1 MIEPI
6 DPLVSTDWLAARLSA
21 PDIRVV
27 DASWHFPQTG
37 RDAKREYDEAHIPG
51 AVFFDIDEIA
61 DTSSPYP
68 HMLPDPV
75 KFASRMKKL
84 GLGDGNRMI
93 IYDTLGLFSAARVWW
108 MFRVMGHEDVA
119 VLDGGLPKWQ
129 AEGRPINDIPPVPR
143 ERHFT
148 PRPNR
153 TLLRDVE
160 QMMANLVNRAE
171 QVVDARGQPRFLA
184 QEPEPRAGVRGG
196 HIPGSANVPY
206 SNLLRDD
213 GTMKS
218 EEELRQLFA
227 RSGIDVGKPVVATCG
242 SGVTA
247 GMIVLALTKL
257 GSRDVALYDGSWS
270 EWGSR
275 HDLPVET

>member
-1 MIEPI
+1 MIERI
-6 DPLVSTDWLAARLSA
+6 EPLVSTEWLAQRLTA

-37 RDAKREYDEAHIPG
+37 RNAKKEYDEAHIPG

-61 DTSSPYP
+61 DTTSPYP
-68 HMLPDPV
+68 HMLPDPT

-93 IYDTLGLFSAARVWW
+93 IYDVAGLFSAARVWW

-119 VLDGGLPKWQ
+119 VLDGGLPKWR
-129 AEGRPINDIPPVPR
+129 AEGRPIDDIPPVPR

-153 TLLRDVE
+153 TLLRDVD
-160 QMMANLVNRAE
+160 QMMVNLDTRSE
-171 QVVDARGQPRFLA
+171 QVVDARGQARFLA

-196 HIPGSANVPY
+196 HIPGSANLPY
-206 SNLLRDD
+206 ATLLRDD

-218 EEELRQLFA
+218 EEDLRSLFVRA
-227 RSGIDVGKPVVATCG
+227 RIDVEKPIVATCG

-247 GMIVLALTKL
+247 GMIVLALTLL

-275 HDLPVET
+275 HDLPIET